1 MVIKKYSQSFNPK
14 TILFGNGELV
24 NHPILI
30 KSLEAAKTIICLDGG
45 VNKLKKLGHEPDL
58 ILGDMDSI
66 DLKPDNYNCEILE
79 LSNQSTNDMDKGLQW
94 CLENNKNDILL
105 TGLSGKR
112 DDHTMAALLSMVLFS
127 KKLKLAMVTNHSTIH
142 CIKKRTKIQVDDG
155 QLISIMA
162 KNPLTKIK
170 TNGLQYKLR
179 NEQLT
184 SAGHGISNIATSN
197 QIEIEASDWIWV
209 FINHM
214 A

>member
-1 MVIKKYSQSFNPK
+1 MIIKKYSQSFNPK

-30 KSLEAAKTIICLDGG
+30 KSLKVAKTIICLDGG

-79 LSNQSTNDMDKGLQW
+79 LLNQSTNDLDKGLQW
-94 CLENNKNDILL
+94 CLENSKNDILL

-112 DDHTMAALLSMVLFS
+112 DDHAMAALLSMAVFS
-127 KKLKLAMVTNHSTIH
+127 QKLKLVMLTNYSTIH
-142 CIKKRTKIQVDDG
+142 CIKKHTKIQVDNG

-170 TNGLQYKLR
+170 TNGLHYELR

-184 SAGHGISNIATSN
+184 SAGHGMSNIATSN

>member
-1 MVIKKYSQSFNPK
+1 MIIKEYSQSFNPK

-30 KSLEAAKTIICLDGG
+30 KSLKVAKTIICLDGG
-45 VNKLKKLGHEPDL
+45 VNKLKKLGHDPDL

-66 DLKPDNYNCEILE
+66 DFNPDNYNCEILE
-79 LSNQSTNDMDKGLQW
+79 LLDQSTNDLDKGLQW
-94 CLENNKNDILL
+94 CLENSKNDILL

-112 DDHTMAALLSMVLFS
+112 DDHVMAALLSMAVFS
-127 KKLKLAMVTNHSTIH
+127 QKLKLVMLTNYSTIH
-142 CIKKRTKIQVDDG
+142 CIKKRTKIQVDNG

-170 TNGLQYKLR
+170 TNGLHYELR

-184 SAGHGISNIATSN
+184 SAGHGMSNIATSN
-197 QIEIEASDWIWV
+197 QIEIEASAWIWV
-209 FINHM
+209 FINHI